1 MTVVAQAS
9 TFEVASVKP
18 VNPPAGTHVVS
29 LLINHDRL
37 KIEAVEL
44 RQIVGLAYAIQ
55 RVRVLGGPDWLDS
68 DQFDILAKAENAES
82 TQDEMRSM
90 LQALLAAF

>member
-1 MTVVAQAS
+1 MIRRPPRS
-9 TFEVASVKP
+9 TLFPYTTLFRS
-18 VNPPAGTHVVS
+18 
-29 LLINHDRL
+29 LINHDRL